1 MFTLNINQA
10 QRTQKF
16 NYHSAVFL
24 ALHYLPTK
32 LPPAITTLPLPRS
45 NYDPYKHQHYLTK
58 PLQAIT
64 IPPQYPLTPCM
75 LSQYNNMLLLLSA
88 TATQA
93 RPPKDTIM
101 LRHLYKYAYY
111 YCLAILCIICTPP
124 CQHITCTIPPNNYCP
139 MICSHIAARTMLN
152 QYRTCFI
159 ATTQHTVPP
168 IAT

>member
-1 MFTLNINQA
+1 MSYNAIHCYAIQCHVIPCNAMSRNAMQISLSRLSTK
-10 QRTQKF
+10 RT
-16 NYHSAVFL
+16 NSITCPSI
-24 ALHYLPTK
+24 LHMLIRIK
-32 LPPAITTLPLPRS
+32 PAITTLPLPRS

-88 TATQA
+88 TATPA
-93 RPPKDTIM
+93 RPHKDTIM

-139 MICSHIAARTMLN
+139 MI
-152 QYRTCFI
+152 
-159 ATTQHTVPP
+159 
-168 IAT
+168 